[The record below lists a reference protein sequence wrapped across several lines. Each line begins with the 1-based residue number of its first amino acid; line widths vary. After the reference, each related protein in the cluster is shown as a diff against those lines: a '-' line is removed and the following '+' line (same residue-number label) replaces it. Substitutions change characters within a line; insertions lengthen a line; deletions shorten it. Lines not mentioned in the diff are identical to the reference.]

1 MHRFVTVALIA
12 AGLACASPALANEDS
27 QVWGTLNAGVALP
40 AHFKL
45 QNETVVRSGSAKGVY
60 EVEDNL
66 MLGYQAD
73 PHVTLWLGYTHD
85 PQYLHG
91 EFTVMERRFRQQVSF
106 DNVARLGPATLSGRL
121 RLEERWRQ
129 GQAGTGWRFR
139 PALRAAL
146 PLIGKAKL
154 QLNHE
159 SFINFNTTGFQRT
172 AGYDRMRNWANV
184 VVPLDRRIN
193 AEIGYLNQHGFVR
206 GGPDTSDNV
215 LNLGLSASF

>member
-1 MHRFVTVALIA
+1 MHRFITAAVVA
-12 AGLACASPALANEDS
+12 AGFAAASPAIANDDS
-27 QVWGTLNAGVALP
+27 QVWGTLNASVALP
-40 AHFKL
+40 SGLKL
-45 QNETVVRSGSAKGVY
+45 QNETVVRSGDARGLY

-91 EFTVMERRFRQQVSF
+91 AFNVMERRFRQQVSL
-106 DNVARLGPATLSGRL
+106 DNIARIGPATLSGRL

-139 PALRAAL
+139 PGVRATL

-159 SFINFNTTGFQRT
+159 SFINLNTTGFQRT
-172 AGYDRMRNWANV
+172 EGYDRMRNWASV
-184 VVPLDRRIN
+184 VVPLNKRIN
-193 AEIGYLNQHGFVR
+193 AEVGYLNQHGFVR

-215 LNLGLSASF
+215 LTLGLSASF